1 MDPSLDVGEFISSGM
16 VDSLDLFKEE
26 DAISLIKE
34 MIPADML
41 NSFLNDM
48 DMVDLN
54 DDVILPGLPE
64 YGAETSKQPVIK
76 QETPMPGSPAAGGHY
91 KAMISDPLMGSNFTP
106 QTCGSSNGHSI
117 IPTTMLNSPPLNCL
131 KTELSCPSPPMTVVQ
146 NHSPPLALPTTTV
159 NITQI
164 SAPLTVSPNGQQQIV
179 YTTTQPVT
187 TQTFVFQNA
196 AVSPQLP
203 VDSKT
208 ATVMKKHTPVVTPQS
223 TPPPHQPNSSATSSS
238 SSTSSSSHHHKQ
250 HSASV
255 VQNISSKPPTAIQP
269 SLVQQVPQV
278 LTLQSVDKQQV
289 LLHSTNPTL
298 MYTTAGPATTT
309 QNIHALVNGTLLAT
323 TRIPMVIETENK
335 VPINRVQPKVKEV
348 KRSAHNAIERRYRTS
363 INDKINELKNM
374 VVGESAKLNKSA
386 VLRKAVDK
394 IRDLQRNNYELKSE
408 VQRLQRELAA
418 RDGTKVKDL
427 LSNHSHTMSKKKR
440 KISIDDEILYGK
452 PLLMLDESPAP
463 MTPPR
468 SDESNPSLS
477 PSHSD
482 ISSPSSPCD
491 SSNGSVRDE
500 EVIPSVRGMGSHSR
514 LTLCM
519 FMFAV
524 LAVNPFRAFLGNG
537 SFDGA
542 EEDDLSGV
550 RRNILSVEDGFVGNL
565 FSWQSVS
572 TSILLWTLNFIV
584 MFGCL
589 IKLLCY
595 GDPLLSSQ
603 SQAADKYWKHKK
615 RADSEFTQGNASA
628 AYSEYLLCMQVF
640 GITLPLSKME
650 TFSLT
655 SWQFIRFFFHR
666 IWIGRWLSRKSGG
679 LFCTDSTRKEAL
691 TSARELSLVA
701 NRLNQIHLATNMN
714 DSHGVLISLFSLN
727 MAEASGA
734 ILNPADLISIYMT
747 AALRVK
753 RSYPRWLKFFGRYY
767 VSKAKQESA
776 KMCEQIKKY
785 QWAFT
790 PYGYR
795 YFISHDFDASSGDSL
810 FATLSNKADPF
821 SYVLKEY
828 REHLLLK
835 AIQCLV
841 GASKSG
847 RNDRSNNKPLKP
859 TKEGDTSPQVPSP
872 PAGTIVSNVLKYT
885 TLLKETMSPDDIDK
899 KIDWWS
905 NVLIVSVHWLLGED
919 EQSEKLYDTINSLP
933 ECLHVDGES
942 LPKALRTVFRARTII
957 LANPELKSPEKQTVL
972 KLCDT
977 GSTFLQES
985 LACNKI
991 TPAKGLK
998 LLFQLLTCD
1007 WILETR
1013 TQVWEHE
1020 YVGIEDDG
1028 HYQVPGN
1035 VLEKFQKDLNSLR
1048 HIVEDIPNGQS
1059 RIYLYEAVCRL
1070 MAGASPGQTQQ
1081 LLDRSLRYR
1090 HARSSIICGG
1100 KDKNHQF
1107 DGGERERAAAM
1118 YVACKYLPT
1127 ILLSSP
1133 GERAGMLAE
1142 AAKTLE
1148 KVGDKRK
1155 LKDCYTLMKSLG
1167 SGTVSNAQ

>member
-1 MDPSLDVGEFISSGM
+1 MDPSLDMGEFISSGM

-54 DDVILPGLPE
+54 DDVILPGSPE
-64 YGAETSKQPVIK
+64 FPAEVVKPTIK
-76 QETPMPGSPAAGGHY
+76 QECTVPSSPVAGGGGLY
-91 KAMISDPLMGSNFTP
+91 KPLISDPLMGSNFN
-106 QTCGSSNGHSI
+106 SSNSLNI
-117 IPTTMLNSPPLNCL
+117 ITPTTLVNSPVPPPHIL
-131 KTELSCPSPPMTVVQ
+131 KTELPCSPPMVPVVQ
-146 NHSPPLALPTTTV
+146 TPSQLPVGTV
-159 NITQI
+159 NISQI
-164 SAPLTVSPNGQQQIV
+164 SPNSTPTVSPVGHCQQQIV

-196 AVSPQLP
+196 ALSPQLSVGNKAP
-203 VDSKT
+203 IKQQ
-208 ATVMKKHTPVVTPQS
+208 TPVVTPKS
-223 TPPPHQPNSSATSSS
+223 TPPAHHPSSGSSS
-238 SSTSSSSHHHKQ
+238 CSSTRHHK
-250 HSASV
+250 HSGAV
-255 VQNISSKPPTAIQP
+255 GKAISSKPAAIQP
-269 SLVQQVPQV
+269 LVQQVPQV

-289 LLHSTNPTL
+289 LLHSNPTL

-309 QNIHALVNGTLLAT
+309 QNIHALVNGTLLTT

-335 VPINRVQPKVKEV
+335 VPIPVNRVQPKVKEV

-394 IRDLQRNNYELKSE
+394 IRDLQRNNYELKTE
-408 VQRLQRELAA
+408 VQRLQRELSA
-418 RDGTKVKDL
+418 RNGTKVKDL
-427 LSNHSHTMSKKKR
+427 LSNTTNNSNSGSKKKR

-452 PLLMLDESPAP
+452 PLLMLDDSPVP

-477 PSHSD
+477 PAHSD
-482 ISSPSSPCD
+482 ISSPSSPYE
-491 SSNGSVRDE
+491 SSNGSVKDE
-500 EVIPSVRGMGSHSR
+500 EVVQSVRGMGSHSR

-524 LAVNPFRAFLGNG
+524 LAINPFKSFLNNG
-537 SFDGA
+537 PFGGEARDD
-542 EEDDLSGV
+542 DDLSGV

-565 FSWQSVS
+565 FSWQGVS
-572 TSILLWTLNFIV
+572 TSIVLWTLNFVI

-589 IKLLCY
+589 VKLLCY
-595 GDPLLSSQ
+595 GDPFLSSQ
-603 SQAADKYWKHKK
+603 SQAAEKYWKHKK
-615 RADSEFTQGNASA
+615 RADVEFTQGNAST
-628 AYSEYLLCMQVF
+628 AYSEYLLCLQVF
-640 GITLPLSKME
+640 GITLPLSKIE

-655 SWQFIRFFFHR
+655 AWQFIRFIFHR
-666 IWIGRWLSRKSGG
+666 LWIGRWLSRKSGG
-679 LFCTDSTRKEAL
+679 LFCADSIRKEAL
-691 TSARELSLVA
+691 TSARELALVS

-714 DSHGVLISLFSLN
+714 DSHGVLLSLFSLN
-727 MAEASGA
+727 MAEASGS
-734 ILNPADLISIYMT
+734 ILNPSDLISIYMT
-747 AALRVK
+747 AALRAK
-753 RSYPRWLKFFGRYY
+753 RSYPLWLKFFGRYY
-767 VSKAKQESA
+767 VSKAKHESA
-776 KMCEQIKKY
+776 KLCDQIKKY

-790 PYGYR
+790 SYGYK
-795 YFISHDFDASSGDSL
+795 YFISHDFDAASGDSL
-810 FATLSNKADPF
+810 FATLSNRADPF

-828 REHLLLK
+828 REHLLLR

-841 GASKSG
+841 GASKCG
-847 RNDRSNNKPLKP
+847 RNERSNKKPAKP
-859 TKEGDTSPQVPSP
+859 TKDGTDNSPPVPNP

-885 TLLKETMSPDDIDK
+885 TILKDTMSPDDVDK
-899 KIDWWS
+899 KIEWWS

-919 EQSEKLYDTINSLP
+919 EQSEKLYDSINSLP

-957 LANPELKSPEKQTVL
+957 LANPELKNPEKQTVM

-1013 TQVWEHE
+1013 TQVWENE
-1020 YVGIEDDG
+1020 YVGIDEDG
-1028 HYQVPGN
+1028 YYQIPGN
-1035 VLEKFQKDLNSLR
+1035 LLEKFQKDLNSLR

-1090 HARSSIICGG
+1090 NARSSIICGS
-1100 KDKNHQF
+1100 KDKHHQY

>member
-1 MDPSLDVGEFISSGM
+1 MDPSLDMGEFISSGM

-54 DDVILPGLPE
+54 DDVVL
-64 YGAETSKQPVIK
+64 
-76 QETPMPGSPAAGGHY
+76 PGSPQFDVDLPKPVVKQESMVPASPVAGGLY
-91 KAMISDPLMGSNFTP
+91 KSLISDPLMGSNFNSP
-106 QTCGSSNGHSI
+106 TCSSNNSLNI
-117 IPTTMLNSPPLNCL
+117 IPTTMVNSAPICL
-131 KTELSCPSPPMTVVQ
+131 KTQLPSASPPIMAQNPSP
-146 NHSPPLALPTTTV
+146 LPTTTV

-164 SAPLTVSPNGQQQIV
+164 NQIAPPTVPSVGQQIV
-179 YTTTQPVT
+179 YTTTQPMT

-196 AVSPQLP
+196 VSPQLP
-203 VDSKT
+203 VVDNKT
-208 ATVMKKHTPVVTPQS
+208 AAATIIKQQTPVVTPKS
-223 TPPPHQPNSSATSSS
+223 TPPPHHPSSS
-238 SSTSSSSHHHKQ
+238 SSSSSSHHK
-250 HSASV
+250 HSGE
-255 VQNISSKPPTAIQP
+255 NIRSKPTAIQP
-269 SLVQQVPQV
+269 MVQQVPQV

-289 LLHSTNPTL
+289 LVHSNPTL
-298 MYTTAGPATTT
+298 MYTTAGPAANT

-363 INDKINELKNM
+363 INDKINELKDM

-408 VQRLQRELAA
+408 VQRLQRALNA

-427 LSNHSHTMSKKKR
+427 LNNNHNHSNLSKKKR

-452 PLLMLDESPAP
+452 QLLMLDESPVP

-482 ISSPSSPCD
+482 ISSPSSPYE
-491 SSNGSVRDE
+491 SSNGSVKDE
-500 EVIPSVRGMGSHSR
+500 EIIPSVRGMGSHSR

-524 LAVNPFRAFLGNG
+524 LAINPFRAFLDNG
-537 SFDGA
+537 SLGGA
-542 EEDDLSGV
+542 EDDDLSGV
-550 RRNILSVEDGFVGNL
+550 RRNILSVEDSFVGNL

-572 TSILLWTLNFIV
+572 TSILLWTLNIIF

-589 IKLLCY
+589 VKLLCY

-615 RADSEFTQGNASA
+615 RADIEFTQGNASA
-628 AYSEYLLCMQVF
+628 AYSEYLLCLQVF
-640 GITLPLSKME
+640 GITLPLSKWE

-701 NRLNQIHLATNMN
+701 NRLNQIHLATNLN
-714 DSHGVLISLFSLN
+714 DSHGILVSLFSLN
-727 MAEASGA
+727 MAEASSS
-734 ILNPADLISIYMT
+734 ILNPSDLISIYMT

-790 PYGYR
+790 PYGYK
-795 YFISHDFDASSGDSL
+795 YFISHDFDAASGDSL
-810 FATLSNKADPF
+810 FATLSNKADPI

-841 GASKSG
+841 GASKCG
-847 RNDRSNNKPLKP
+847 RNDRTNNKPLKQA
-859 TKEGDTSPQVPSP
+859 KEGDNSP
-872 PAGTIVSNVLKYT
+872 PVPNPPSGTIVSNVLKYT
-885 TLLKETMSPDDIDK
+885 TLLKDTMSPDDVDK
-899 KIDWWS
+899 KIEWWS

-919 EQSEKLYDTINSLP
+919 EQSEKLYDSINSLP

-957 LANPELKSPEKQTVL
+957 LANPELKNPEKQTVM

-1013 TQVWEHE
+1013 TQVWENE
-1020 YVGIEDDG
+1020 YVGVDDDG

-1035 VLEKFQKDLNSLR
+1035 LLEKFQKDLNSLR

-1081 LLDRSLRYR
+1081 LLDRSLRHR